1 MSRPEAPMKRP
12 EPRPV
17 ADRTG
22 VNMVPLSDQK
32 RRSRGARKPGTFAWP
47 GVIPALIIAALFT
60 IGPLVIIIMFSF
72 MSRPPQGGGIVY
84 EFTLEPYIN
93 FLFQSDFLGNTQ
105 FDPRYLKVF
114 GDSLLQGAITTLV
127 CLVLSFPIALWI
139 ATRSAKLQ
147 NVLVLLV
154 TIPFWTNLLVRTYA
168 WMLILNDNGIVNE
181 SLAALGFPKIE
192 MLYTPLASQLGLIYT
207 FLPFMVLP
215 IYSSLAGFDFR
226 LAEAAY
232 DLGAKKVTVMRRII
246 LPLAMPGIVSGVLL
260 VFMPAFGS
268 YVQPVLLGGGNV
280 LLIGNLIA
288 SQFGDARNW
297 PFGAALSVVILIML
311 MIALLAIA
319 LYSRKSGKKVE
330 ISL

>member
-1 MSRPEAPMKRP
+1 MSRLSTRP
-12 EPRPV
+12 PRPV

-22 VNMVPLSDQK
+22 VNLVPLAE
-32 RRSRGARKPGTFAWP
+32 RRAPERKPGRIPWF
-47 GVIPALIIAALFT
+47 GVVPALIVAALFT
-60 IGPLVIIIMFSF
+60 IGPLVIIVMFSF
-72 MSRPPQGGGIVY
+72 MSRPPQGGGVVY
-84 EFTLEPYIN
+84 EFSLEPYMN
-93 FLFQSDFLGNTQ
+93 FLFQSDFVGNTQ

-114 GDSLLQGAITTLV
+114 GDSLLQAAITTAV

-147 NVLVLLV
+147 NVLVLLI

-168 WMLILNDNGIVNE
+168 WMLILNDNGIVNKG
-181 SLAALGFPKIE
+181 LQGMGLPKLE
-192 MLYTPLASQLGLIYT
+192 LLYTPLASQLGLIYT

-232 DLGAKKVTVMRRII
+232 DLGAKKTTVMRRII
-246 LPLAMPGIVSGVLL
+246 LPLAVPGVISGVLL

-311 MIALLAIA
+311 MIALLAVA

-330 ISL
+330 ITL